1 MAKEKLTR
9 KEKQEAAHK
18 RKEDLKAA
26 KQAKKERAAAIKAE
40 RKSNRKKRTASSA
53 DASADAAAD
62 DKVRKPLHTA
72 KSPKIGRPSRV
83 GNSTDSKKTRR
94 KGSKS
99 AWAEMKAEKKKNKA
113 RSKIASYED
122 LDRKK
127 RKPLNNTELS
137 YFCGQMALILT
148 AGISSLEGIEM
159 MEKDF
164 SSREDQELLLDIYDA
179 MSETGEL
186 YSSLEQT
193 GVFPNYMVNMIRI
206 GEETGNLDDV
216 MSALEIYYEREEQLR
231 KSIQSAV
238 FYPLIMSGMIV
249 AVITV
254 LLIFVMPLF
263 NQVFKQLGT
272 EMTGFAGF
280 LMNLSDII
288 NRYAIVFAGILVFIL
303 LFILF
308 CVKTKAGRA
317 FSNSF
322 MKLFRPFRELKEQ
335 IASCRF
341 ADGLALV
348 LHSGLSPDRG
358 FQLVYDL
365 NEDKDYARKLRRCAK
380 YMNENGDSL
389 AEAINRAGVFSGVYS
404 RLTSLGSKTGSL
416 DGSMR
421 QVATLYQEEIDAKIT
436 NYLSMLEPAL
446 IVVLSFVVGA
456 ILISVMFP
464 LLGIMATI

>member
-1 MAKEKLTR
+1 
-9 KEKQEAAHK
+9 
-18 RKEDLKAA
+18 
-26 KQAKKERAAAIKAE
+26 
-40 RKSNRKKRTASSA
+40 
-53 DASADAAAD
+53 
-62 DKVRKPLHTA
+62 
-72 KSPKIGRPSRV
+72 
-83 GNSTDSKKTRR
+83 
-94 KGSKS
+94 
-99 AWAEMKAEKKKNKA
+99 MKADKKKKKA
-113 RSKIASYED
+113 RSRIASYED

-179 MSETGEL
+179 MSESGEL
-186 YSSLEQT
+186 YSSLERT
-193 GVFPNYMVNMIRI
+193 GVFPSYMTNMIRI

-280 LMNLSDII
+280 LMKVSDLIS
-288 NRYAIVFAGILVFIL
+288 NYAAVFAGILVFL
-303 LFILF
+303 LVLILF
-308 CVKTKAGRA
+308 CVKTKPGRA
-317 FSNSF
+317 FSNSVL
-322 MKLFRPFRELKEQ
+322 KLFKSYRELREQ

-365 NEDKDYARKLRRCAK
+365 NEDKDYARKLRKCAR

-389 AEAINRAGVFSGVYS
+389 AEAINRAGVFSGVYA